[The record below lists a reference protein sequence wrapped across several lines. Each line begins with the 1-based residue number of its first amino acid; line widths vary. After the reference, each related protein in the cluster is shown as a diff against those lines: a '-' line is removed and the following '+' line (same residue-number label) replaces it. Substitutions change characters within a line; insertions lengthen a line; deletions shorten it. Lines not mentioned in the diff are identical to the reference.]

1 MLIYTKDFWGFDKQN
16 QQEIKYIIQ
25 SILTRFRIHTPL
37 NEILPDILIRMYD
50 EHFLDRFNPNY
61 RGYKNKKVKFS
72 TWFIRYAQ
80 VYVLTAT
87 YQMNKNQMLWMT
99 LYQMSAKIDV
109 NNVPDDS
116 DMQLDSEV
124 VSENLIEKIK
134 KLLSRKNNKNSWI
147 LFEMLLEGYRQKE
160 MEFVLNLT
168 RNLVSHEL
176 VELRNKVEKFLTQEG
191 YTVQRRRKQ
200 EVECHS

>member
-1 MLIYTKDFWGFDKQN
+1 MLIYTKDFWGFYKQN